1 MKIAVF
7 AVVALLTG
15 CAMQSEALK
24 VGDSAYQTSAV
35 AAPARGGVMGAQQM
49 ALKNANKKC
58 DALGKSIHVTNIETG
73 HDFPAAGR
81 AVVTFECT

>member
-15 CAMQSEALK
+15 CALQTEALQ
-24 VGDSAYQTSAV
+24 VDTNTFQTSVV
-35 AAPARGGVMGAQQM
+35 ASPARGGVAGAQEM
-49 ALKNANKKC
+49 ALRNANKKC
-58 DALGKSIHVTNIETG
+58 TALGKSIHVKNIETG